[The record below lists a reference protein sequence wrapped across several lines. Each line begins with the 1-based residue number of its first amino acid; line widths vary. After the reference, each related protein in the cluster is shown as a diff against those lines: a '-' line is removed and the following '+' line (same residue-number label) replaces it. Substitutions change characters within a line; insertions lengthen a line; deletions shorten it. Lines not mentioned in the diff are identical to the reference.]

1 MLPASQS
8 VKICILCSIL
18 PRILLW
24 TSSKLEDPDHI
35 LNSDTVKKFV
45 NFKLWFQRK
54 QDDIQKDTVHSKK
67 LTSYKFNIEQHLQ
80 KQHPHTSVR
89 FRRLLVVTH
98 ISTFFRL
105 LWPCIM
111 NVGWRERDQ
120 QDATNLMFI
129 IKLLSQHVS
138 GIIKPIIRRALH
150 IPSHTRHHRSGKL
163 PTSSNTPT

>member
-1 MLPASQS
+1 MWGSRLLGFRLP
-8 VKICILCSIL
+8 LLL
-18 PRILLW
+18 PSSGWSGGTLPPTSPLHLW
-24 TSSKLEDPDHI
+24 SSRKSYARSDPSETI
-35 LNSDTVKKFV
+35 T
-45 NFKLWFQRK
+45 
-54 QDDIQKDTVHSKK
+54 T
-67 LTSYKFNIEQHLQ
+67 IEQHLQ

-111 NVGWRERDQ
+111 NLGWRERDQ

-138 GIIKPIIRRALH
+138 GIIKPIIRRTLH